1 MRPSAPKGD
10 GFLTK
15 SVMGWSA
22 ERENS
27 RQQPC
32 RAWLASRALA
42 RRSLPGS
49 FCQRMRTSR
58 LPSARPAHYVGSAA
72 AIQDPKGKGRRA
84 SSLAMFL
91 SSRRQPVA
99 GIRPSESRQSREP
112 PMTIER
118 NPCFRPQR
126 NSPVR
131 FPRNPLSE
139 PESQTLTSESP
150 EPTEAPLPSATILEL
165 RPRAINPPVQRAEY
179 EGLSP

>member
-1 MRPSAPKGD
+1 
-10 GFLTK
+10 
-15 SVMGWSA
+15 
-22 ERENS
+22 
-27 RQQPC
+27 
-32 RAWLASRALA
+32 
-42 RRSLPGS
+42 
-49 FCQRMRTSR
+49 
-58 LPSARPAHYVGSAA
+58 
-72 AIQDPKGKGRRA
+72 
-84 SSLAMFL
+84 
-91 SSRRQPVA
+91 
-99 GIRPSESRQSREP
+99 
-112 PMTIER
+112 MTIER